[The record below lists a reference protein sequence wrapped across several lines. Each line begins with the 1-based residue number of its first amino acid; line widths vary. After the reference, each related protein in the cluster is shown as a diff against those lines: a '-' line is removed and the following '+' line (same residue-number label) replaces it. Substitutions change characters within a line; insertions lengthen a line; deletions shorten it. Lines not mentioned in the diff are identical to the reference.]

1 MKKKT
6 LIALLVIVALVVAL
20 VAVYFVT
27 RPDVAPGTKS
37 FTLEIVHKDGST
49 KNLQLK
55 SNGEYL
61 GQFLQDEGIISGEMG
76 QYGLYIHEVDGEKAV
91 YEVDGAYWA
100 FYVDGEYAMVGIDLT
115 PIEEGKVYQLA
126 YTIG

>member
-27 RPDVAPGTKS
+27 RPDVSAGTKS

-49 KNLQLK
+49 KTLQLK
-55 SNGEYL
+55 SDGEYL
-61 GQFLQDEGIISGEMG
+61 GLFLQEEGIISGEMA
-76 QYGLYIHEVDGEKAV
+76 QYGLYIHEVDGERAV
-91 YEVDGAYWA
+91 YETDGAYWA
-100 FYVDGEYAMVGIDLT
+100 FYVDGEYAVAGIDLT